1 MIRIEQSATAG
12 LYRPHYTIRIEIDGR
27 EVDYMCVGPEEYTV
41 KGIRPT
47 PTTFA
52 TLRFAALRTTGLCIS
67 LFGFGVVW
75 LRGLGVDEGSADEK
89 ASADLGT
96 IRVKVSRV
104 IRTGL
109 GQLSTVIRSPP
120 AAATVH
126 ERNKKHVLGGQS
138 ISYVCIA
145 GLARELRC

>member
-52 TLRFAALRTTGLCIS
+52 TLRFAALRTTGVYNL
-67 LFGFGVVW
+67 LLVLVGVAE
-75 LRGLGVDEGSADEK
+75 GVGC
-89 ASADLGT
+89 
-96 IRVKVSRV
+96 R
-104 IRTGL
+104 
-109 GQLSTVIRSPP
+109 
-120 AAATVH
+120 
-126 ERNKKHVLGGQS
+126 
-138 ISYVCIA
+138 
-145 GLARELRC
+145 